1 MAREI
6 KLRMPGVTALV
17 FMSVVS
23 SSWRPSGMTSLP
35 TRLLGSV
42 SRATAV
48 AAGIS
53 VRIR

>member
-1 MAREI
+1 M
-6 KLRMPGVTALV
+6 KMPGFTLLV

-35 TRLLGSV
+35 TLLFGSA
-42 SRATAV
+42 SRATAL